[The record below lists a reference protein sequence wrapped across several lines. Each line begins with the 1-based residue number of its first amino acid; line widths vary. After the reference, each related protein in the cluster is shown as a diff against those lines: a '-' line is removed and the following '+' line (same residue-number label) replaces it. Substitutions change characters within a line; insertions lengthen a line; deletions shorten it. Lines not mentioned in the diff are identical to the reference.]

1 MQFTC
6 QLNTCHLSRHVIRFV
21 FGLVYT
27 IVSQRRITESKLTNV
42 MEDVSSLE
50 STSVS
55 ATSKGPKYRL
65 IREKIRESIETRCY
79 GPGERLPAD
88 SELALQ
94 FDTSRLTI
102 IRALR
107 DLEMEGLVKR
117 RAGAGTFVSIPVQ
130 LEPHEF
136 GLLIPD
142 LGDGE
147 IFEPICRGMARSGES
162 ARQALLWGNVSASAK
177 TKEQQAEELCR
188 YFISRKVSGVF
199 FAPVELTEHK
209 DQLNIRIAA
218 ELERAQIPLVLL
230 DRCIYPFPRR
240 SHFDLVG
247 IDNVRAGY
255 SITER
260 VLHSGCRR
268 VAFVSRPGSA
278 PTIQMRSAG
287 YREAL
292 WRNKVALDPVLV
304 AEIDPADTNKF
315 KKFMH
320 AARPDGVVCAN
331 DFTAGQLMHS
341 AIGAGLRIPDDLRIV
356 GFDDVKY
363 ASLLPVPLTTVHQ
376 PCAEIGAAAVTAM
389 LQRLEKPGLSGRDI
403 LLDFR
408 IIVRQSCGGVGVS

>member
-1 MQFTC
+1 M
-6 QLNTCHLSRHVIRFV
+6 V
-21 FGLVYT
+21 
-27 IVSQRRITESKLTNV
+27 
-42 MEDVSSLE
+42 EDVSAAE
-50 STSVS
+50 GMS
-55 ATSKGPKYRL
+55 APVTNKNPKYRFV
-65 IREKIRESIETRCY
+65 REQIRESIETQRY

-88 SELALQ
+88 SELAAQ

-107 DLEMEGLVKR
+107 DLEVEGLVKR

-147 IFEPICRGMARSGES
+147 IFEPICRGMARSGKS
-162 ARQALLWGNVSASAK
+162 TRQALLWGNVSASAK

-209 DQLNIRIAA
+209 DQLNIRIAQ
-218 ELERAQIPLVLL
+218 ELEHARIPVVLL

-255 SITER
+255 SITQQ
-260 VLHSGCRR
+260 VLKAGCRR
-268 VAFVSRPGSA
+268 VAFASRPGSA
-278 PTIQMRSAG
+278 PTIQMRIAG

-292 WRNKVALDPVLV
+292 WRNRMEVDPLLIAEFDPV
-304 AEIDPADTNKF
+304 NKEEF
-315 KKFMH
+315 KSFMKV
-320 AARPDGVVCAN
+320 ARPDGVVCAN

-341 AIGAGLRIPDDLRIV
+341 AIAAGVNIPGELRMV

-389 LQRLEKPGLSGRDI
+389 LQRLEKPDLTGRDI

-408 IIVRQSCGGVGVS
+408 IIVRQSCGGAENR

>member
-1 MQFTC
+1 MTSATYIYQN
-6 QLNTCHLSRHVIRFV
+6 LYEAWRVN
-21 FGLVYT
+21 Y
-27 IVSQRRITESKLTNV
+27 NV
-42 MEDVSSLE
+42 MEDVSALE
-50 STSVS
+50 ETSIPVTNKS
-55 ATSKGPKYRL
+55 PKYRFV
-65 IREKIRESIETRCY
+65 REQIRESIETQRY

-88 SELALQ
+88 SELAAR
-94 FDTSRLTI
+94 FDTSRLTV

-107 DLEMEGLVKR
+107 DLENEGLVKR
-117 RAGAGTFVSIPVQ
+117 RAGAGTFVSTPVQ

-147 IFEPICRGMARSGES
+147 IFEPICRGMARSGKS

-188 YFISRKVSGVF
+188 YFISRKVAGVF

-209 DQLNIRIAA
+209 DQLNIRIAS
-218 ELERAQIPLVLL
+218 ELERARIPVVLL

-255 SITER
+255 CITEQ
-260 VLHSGCRR
+260 VLKTGCRR
-268 VAFVSRPGSA
+268 VAFVSRPDSA
-278 PTIQMRSAG
+278 PTIQTRIAG

-292 WRNKVALDPVLV
+292 LRNACEVDPLLV
-304 AEIDPADTNKF
+304 AEFDPADKEEF
-315 KKFMH
+315 KSFMQ
-320 AARPDGVVCAN
+320 AVRPDGVICAN

-341 AIGAGLRIPDDLRIV
+341 AIASGVSIPDELRMV

-389 LQRLEKPGLSGRDI
+389 LQRLEKPDLTGRDI

-408 IIVRQSCGGVGVS
+408 IIVRQSCGGSENS